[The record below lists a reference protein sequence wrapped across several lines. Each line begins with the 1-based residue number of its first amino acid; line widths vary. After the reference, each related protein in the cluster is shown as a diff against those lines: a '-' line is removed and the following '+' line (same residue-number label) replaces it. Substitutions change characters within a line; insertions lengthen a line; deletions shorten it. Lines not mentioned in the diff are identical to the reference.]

1 MIWSIYLRN
10 QDLPEGGD
18 NLARILLL
26 FMVFTVSNAYL
37 APGAKRRRATLEST
51 SRRRPAIPLP
61 HNAAARA
68 MLVQI
73 AVLYFVAGY
82 LKATADIWS
91 KRATLRKLVTVSL
104 AGMHLGIMVRMGLV
118 AFGLIMIGADSM
130 ILTDHDYQTVTGLRR
145 AAGANSAGTRSGGR
159 LMSLSRWWWG
169 RAWPVIWCVVVALSV
184 FDGVTATD
192 PGSWAGTL
200 LTLVFF
206 TIMSWRFFRPSL
218 SIAPTPLAALTAIGT
233 LAVAARG
240 AWLHGSPIDGFT
252 SSHAW
257 SGLAL
262 AVLAAAIAAP
272 FTGVATPMTGELVFP
287 IREGRWRVVGGWW

>member
-130 ILTDHDYQTVTGLRR
+130 ILTDHDYQTVTGRIRR
-145 AAGANSAGTRSGGR
+145 AAGTVLGR
-159 LMSLSRWWWG
+159 RDRTSDRPTTPTDT
-169 RAWPVIWCVVVALSV
+169 APVTPPPA
-184 FDGVTATD
+184 A
-192 PGSWAGTL
+192 P
-200 LTLVFF
+200 
-206 TIMSWRFFRPSL
+206 
-218 SIAPTPLAALTAIGT
+218 APTRP
-233 LAVAARG
+233 VR
-240 AWLHGSPIDGFT
+240 DQ
-252 SSHAW
+252 
-257 SGLAL
+257 
-262 AVLAAAIAAP
+262 V
-272 FTGVATPMTGELVFP
+272 GV
-287 IREGRWRVVGGWW
+287 